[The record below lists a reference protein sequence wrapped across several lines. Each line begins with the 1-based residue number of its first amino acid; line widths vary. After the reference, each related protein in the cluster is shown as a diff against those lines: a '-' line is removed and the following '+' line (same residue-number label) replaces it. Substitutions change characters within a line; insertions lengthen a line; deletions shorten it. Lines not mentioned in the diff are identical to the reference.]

1 MEESSSTS
9 VMNIV
14 SGVPK
19 DLSTSAPIKSDST
32 SHISSPTTT
41 TLTPVVSR
49 SSESTYANGNADGE
63 YDDSFQDQMMTK

>member
-14 SGVPK
+14 SEVPK
-19 DLSTSAPIKSDST
+19 DLSTSASDST
-32 SHISSPTTT
+32 SHISSPTTAT
-41 TLTPVVSR
+41 ITPVVSS

-63 YDDSFQDQMMTK
+63 YDDSSG